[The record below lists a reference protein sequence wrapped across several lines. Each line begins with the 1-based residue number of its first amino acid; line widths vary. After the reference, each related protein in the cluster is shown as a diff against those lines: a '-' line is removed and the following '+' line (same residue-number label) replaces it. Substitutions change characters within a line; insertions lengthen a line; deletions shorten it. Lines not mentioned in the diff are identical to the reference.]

1 MQLSLDEHIN
11 RFVPLSESEKQI
23 LSSFTK
29 SQVVKRRG
37 ILLSNGEVSRSLY
50 FVEKGCLR
58 MYFINDKSAEQIT
71 QFALEGWWLTDFFS
85 FMDNTP
91 SDYFIQTIEAS
102 KLVSIDR
109 LAFDELLKAVPKLE
123 RYFRIIMQKNLAASQ
138 LRTKYLY
145 EMSKEEFYYHF
156 SSNFP
161 EFMQRVPQYMVA
173 SYLGLTPEYVSELRK
188 RNS

>member
-1 MQLSLDEHIN
+1 MQVTIFEHI
-11 RFVPLSESEKQI
+11 RKFVNLSESDEQI
-23 LSSFTK
+23 LNEFIEPQTVRK
-29 SQVVKRRG
+29 KEL
-37 ILLSNGEVSRSLY
+37 LLSNGQVSKSLY

-58 MYFINDKSAEQIT
+58 MYFINEKSVEQIT

-85 FMDNTP
+85 FMDNKP
-91 SDYFIQTIEAS
+91 SEYFIQTIEAT

-109 LAFDELLKAVPKLE
+109 LVFDDLLKSLPQLE

-145 EMSKEEFYYHF
+145 EMSKEEFYRHF
-156 SSNFP
+156 SNSFP
-161 EFMQRVPQYMVA
+161 DFMQRVPQYMIA

-188 RNS
+188 KNT